1 MPRHVCAGPSSPA
14 DSANGPPPHPAPG
27 PATASRSQPRV
38 DHNFDPPEAV
48 IGNLRFT
55 RGGVYADYL
64 IDGLPLVLR
73 PLRTHER
80 GSRSY
85 RNLARALPSGWSL
98 SGLLD
103 TTDPKRL
110 MRNLVGNFRHSD
122 QWVDHCRVWEPTF
135 NPEVAAPGD
144 AAFVEERRRGWLTF
158 PVDSGRSGR
167 NAAGA
172 ATRVKDWMVGRDVDS
187 DTSVAAY
194 SRLAAEVVASL
205 PREFSVRPASPLQIQ
220 WQHRRTVLRGQLRD
234 PMPAAGQG
242 PDRLTAA
249 DFVRPAIDEGA
260 NALRRSWWPTMRPI
274 VRTYDAD
281 NLNGPSS
288 YQAFLPVTHFPDTGL
303 QFTKAAYLHALD
315 NVDSPA
321 AIDWIQ
327 HAIVR
332 SPERAESLNANAAK
346 NIKDQMRQRG
356 RQIEED
362 DELDIKLANT
372 REYNAQIKA
381 NPSERELDVAT
392 MIVVSAPTVEVC
404 EDAVKQVRLALD
416 QPEIAVSRWRGAQ
429 SKLWLAFNPGSEKLA
444 HLDEFRNPTSAHLWG
459 RFTPLISTRVGDARG
474 TPLAENQ
481 NTLRRSVI
489 LHDPEGCAQRQRN
502 TGLIVIG
509 DPGSGKSNR
518 AKLSGIE
525 VVLRGGQVD
534 VFDPGTHGE
543 WAQAF
548 RNVTDTAVID
558 LADSQFSLDP
568 LRMFDFDEAGA
579 VAADHILPM
588 IGVPADSDME
598 NRFTLLVSPQ
608 TRHREGIG
616 SMRALINH
624 LRSQPDADNDM
635 LLARL
640 QAWAT
645 QPAARAIFD
654 ETLPPYS
661 PTQSLAT
668 IWLTHRLGLP
678 DADDILNPHLYD
690 KLPKGARA
698 GMAIYGLII
707 DTVQRYQ
714 FLHREQFSTMI
725 FEEAA
730 ELMAYP
736 AGARTAHRI
745 TRQGRK
751 HATGIW
757 LISQDYRDFER
768 MGDKFITQK
777 WLFAIRN
784 EELAGKTL
792 EWAGVDTRLSPEVV
806 QSYCEDT
813 SPAESADDEDSD
825 DEAFGKVD
833 PSRMGEGFIIDERGR
848 RARCRFLGAPTTQLA
863 ADVDSTPPQ
872 SVPA

>member
-1 MPRHVCAGPSSPA
+1 MARNAE
-14 DSANGPPPHPAPG
+14 
-27 PATASRSQPRV
+27 PRV
-38 DHNFDPPEAV
+38 DHLFDPPLAV

-80 GSRSY
+80 GSRFY

-103 TTDPKRL
+103 TTDPDRL
-110 MRNLVGNFRHSD
+110 MRNIVGNHSHRPG
-122 QWVDHCRVWEPTF
+122 WVEHCRLWEPTF
-135 NPEVAAPGD
+135 NPRAARQGTPV
-144 AAFVEERRRGWLTF
+144 FLEERRRGWLTF
-158 PVDSGRSGR
+158 PVDSGRAGR
-167 NAAGA
+167 SPAGA
-172 ATRVKDWMVGRDVDS
+172 ASKAKDWVAGRDVDS
-187 DTSVAAY
+187 DKSVAAY
-194 SRLAAEVVASL
+194 ARLAAEVVASL
-205 PREFSVRPASPLQIQ
+205 PQQFSVRPASPLQIQ
-220 WQHRRTVLRGQLRD
+220 WQQRHNVFRGALRD
-234 PMPAAGQG
+234 PMPPAAVG

-249 DFVRPAIDEGA
+249 DFVRPALDEGA
-260 NALRRSWWPTMRPI
+260 NAVRSSWWPTMRPI
-274 VRTYDAD
+274 VRLYDAD
-281 NLNGPSS
+281 NPEGPWS
-288 YQAFLPVTHFPDTGL
+288 YQALLPVTHFPDTGL
-303 QFTKAAYLHALD
+303 RFTKAAYLYALD
-315 NVDSPA
+315 NVDTEA
-321 AIDWIQ
+321 AIDWMQ
-327 HAIVR
+327 HVTVR
-332 SPERAESLNANAAK
+332 SPERAEALNARAAK

-356 RQIEED
+356 RMIEED

-372 REYNAQIKA
+372 REYNSQIKS
-381 NPSERELDVAT
+381 NPSERELDLAT
-392 MIVVSAPTVEVC
+392 LIAVGAPTVEMC
-404 EDAVKQVRLALD
+404 EDAVKQVRHELD
-416 QPEIAVSRWRGAQ
+416 QAEIAVSRWRGAQ
-429 SKLWLAFNPGSEKLA
+429 SKLWTAFNPGAEKNA
-444 HLDEFRNPTSAHLWG
+444 HLDEFRDPTSAHLWG
-459 RFTPLISTRVGDARG
+459 RFTPLISTRVGDSRG

-481 NTLRRSVI
+481 NTLRRSLI

-509 DPGSGKSNR
+509 DPGAGKSNR

-525 VVLRGGQVD
+525 VVLRGGKVD

-543 WAQAF
+543 WGQAF
-548 RNVTDTAVID
+548 RNVTNTSVID
-558 LADSQFSLDP
+558 LADSKFSLDP
-568 LRMFDFDEAGA
+568 LRMFDFEEAGA

-608 TRHREGIG
+608 MRQANGIR
-616 SMRALINH
+616 SMRSLISY
-624 LRSQPDADNDM
+624 LRAQPDANNDM

-640 QAWAT
+640 EAWAT
-645 QPAARAIFD
+645 QPGARAIFD
-654 ETLPPYS
+654 ETLEPYS
-661 PTQSLAT
+661 PSQSLAT
-668 IWLTHRLGLP
+668 VWLTHRLGLP

-707 DTVQRYQ
+707 DTVQRHQ

-736 AGARTAHRI
+736 AGARAAHRI

-757 LISQDYRDFER
+757 LISQDYRDFAR

-784 EELAGKTL
+784 EELATKTL
-792 EWAGVDTRLSPEVV
+792 EWAGVDPSLYPEVV
-806 QSYCEDT
+806 QSYYEDT
-813 SPAESADDEDSD
+813 SPAISADDEDSD
-825 DEAFGKVD
+825 DEAFGKVH
-833 PSRMGEGFIIDERGR
+833 PSRMGEGFIVDERGR
-848 RARCRFLGAPTTQLA
+848 RARCRFLGAPTSQMA
-863 ADVDSTPPQ
+863 ADVDSTPPEE
-872 SVPA
+872 VFA

>member
-1 MPRHVCAGPSSPA
+1 MSHG
-14 DSANGPPPHPAPG
+14 GE
-27 PATASRSQPRV
+27 PRV
-38 DHNFDPPEAV
+38 DHHVDPPLAV

-110 MRNLVGNFRHSD
+110 MRNIVGNHSHRPE
-122 QWVDHCRVWEPTF
+122 WVEHCRAWEPTF
-135 NPEVAAPGD
+135 NPAMFNPAAAPAG
-144 AAFVEERRRGWLTF
+144 ASVFLEERRRGWLTF
-158 PVDSGRSGR
+158 PVDSGREGR
-167 NAAGA
+167 TATGA
-172 ATRVKDWMVGRDVDS
+172 ATRAKDWVAGRDVDS
-187 DTSVAAY
+187 DKSVAAY
-194 SRLAAEVVASL
+194 ARLAAEVVAQL
-205 PREFSVRPASPLQIQ
+205 PQQFSVRPASPLQIQ
-220 WQHRRTVLRGQLRD
+220 WHQRHNVFRGSLLD
-234 PMPAAGQG
+234 PMPPASAG

-249 DFVRPAIDEGA
+249 DFLLPGVDEGA
-260 NALRRSWWPTMRPI
+260 NAVRSSWWPTMRPI
-274 VRTYDAD
+274 VRLYDTENPD
-281 NLNGPSS
+281 GPWS
-288 YQAFLPVTHFPDTGL
+288 YQALLPVTHFPDSGL
-303 QFTKAAYLHALD
+303 RFTKAAFLYALD
-315 NVDSPA
+315 NVETDA

-327 HAIVR
+327 HVTVR
-332 SPERAESLNANAAK
+332 SPDRAAALNASAAK

-356 RQIEED
+356 RMIEED

-372 REYNAQIKA
+372 REYNSQIKA
-381 NPSERELDVAT
+381 NPSERELDLAT
-392 MIVVSAPTVEVC
+392 MIVVGAPTVEMC
-404 EDAVKQVRLALD
+404 EDAVKKVKHELD
-416 QPEIAVSRWRGAQ
+416 QAEIAVSRWSGAQ
-429 SKLWLAFNPGSEKLA
+429 SSLWLAFNPGSEKHA
-444 HLDEFRNPTSAHLWG
+444 YLDEFRDPTSAHLWG
-459 RFTPLISTRVGDARG
+459 RFTPLISTRVGDSRG

-481 NTLRRSVI
+481 TTLRRSLI

-502 TGLIVIG
+502 TGLIGIG
-509 DPGSGKSNR
+509 DPGAGKSNR
-518 AKLSGIE
+518 FKVSGIE
-525 VVLRGGQVD
+525 VVKRGGKVD

-543 WAQAF
+543 WGQAF
-548 RNVTDTAVID
+548 RNVTDTTVID
-558 LADSQFSLDP
+558 LGDSRFSLDP
-568 LRMFDFDEAGA
+568 LRMFDFDKAGE

-598 NRFTLLVSPQ
+598 NRFTLLVSPDS
-608 TRHREGIG
+608 RGANGIG
-616 SMRALINH
+616 SMRSLIGY
-624 LRSQPDADNDM
+624 LRAQPDAGNDM

-640 QAWAT
+640 EAWAT

-654 ETLPPYS
+654 ETLAPYS
-661 PTQSLAT
+661 PSQSLAT
-668 IWLTHRLGLP
+668 VWLTNRLGLP
-678 DADDILNPHLYD
+678 DAEDILNPHLYN

-707 DTVQRYQ
+707 DTVQRHQ
-714 FLHREQFSTMI
+714 FLHREQYSTMI

-792 EWAGVDTRLSPEVV
+792 EWAGVDPALYPEVV
-806 QSYCEDT
+806 QSYYEDT

-825 DEAFGKVD
+825 DDAFGKVH
-833 PSRMGEGFIIDERGR
+833 PSRMGEGFIVDERGR
-848 RARCRFLGAPTTQLA
+848 RARCRFLGAPTSELA

-872 SVPA
+872 EAVA